1 MFFLVI
7 TTVIKV
13 SAMHYFPFHIGDY
26 KSHTHHLNMIE
37 DLAYRRL
44 LDHYYLHEVPIKQRE
59 IARQIGMRDN
69 EQEVLSIL
77 NEFFVSTDIGFIN
90 PKADKIIA
98 NYHEMIA
105 AGKRG
110 AAKRWQSPP
119 NSHPIALPNAIPI
132 ATINHKPKPINTA
145 TSVAPPDGV
154 SQEVWQEF
162 TKHRKAKKAS
172 VTPLVIKGI
181 AEQAK
186 KAGWSL
192 EDALKETVIRN
203 WQSFNADWVTDKNA
217 PKSNIMAGVL

>member
-1 MFFLVI
+1 
-7 TTVIKV
+7 
-13 SAMHYFPFHIGDY
+13 MHYFPFHIGDY

-44 LDHYYLHEVPIKQRE
+44 LDHYYLHEVPIKQRD

-69 EQEVLSIL
+69 EQEVLSVL
-77 NEFFVSTDIGFIN
+77 DEFFVSTEEGFIN
-90 PKADKIIA
+90 PRADKIIA
-98 NYHEMIA
+98 SYHEMVA

-110 AAKRWQSPP
+110 AAKRWLTPP
-119 NSHPIALPNAIPI
+119 DALPNAPPITLPNAIPI
-132 ATINHKPKPINTA
+132 ATINHKPKPSNTA

-154 SQEVWQEF
+154 SLEVWQEF
-162 TKHRKAKKAS
+162 VNHRKSKKAT

-181 AEQAK
+181 AEQAR

-203 WQSFNADWVTDKNA
+203 WQSFNADWVKNESVSTV
-217 PKSNIMAGVL
+217 SNLGTWK

>member
-1 MFFLVI
+1 
-7 TTVIKV
+7 
-13 SAMHYFPFHIGDY
+13 MHYFPFHIGDY
-26 KSHTHHLNMIE
+26 KSHTHHLSMIE

-44 LDHYYLHEVPIKQRE
+44 LDHYYLHEVPIKQRD

-69 EQEVLSIL
+69 EQDVLSVL
-77 NEFFVSTDIGFIN
+77 DEFFVSTTEGFIN
-90 PKADKIIA
+90 PRADKIIA
-98 NYHEMIA
+98 SYHEMVN

-110 AAKRWQSPP
+110 AAKRWLTPP
-119 NSHPIALPNAIPI
+119 DAHPIATPIPSPI

-154 SQEVWQEF
+154 SEEVWQEF
-162 TKHRKAKKAS
+162 VKHRKTKKAS

-181 AEQAK
+181 EVQAK

-203 WQSFNADWVTDKNA
+203 WQSFNADWVKDQ
-217 PKSNIMAGVL
+217 PKESNLGAWK

>member
-1 MFFLVI
+1 
-7 TTVIKV
+7 
-13 SAMHYFPFHIGDY
+13 MHYFPFHIGDY

-77 NEFFVSTDIGFIN
+77 NEFFVSTDAGFIN

-132 ATINHKPKPINTA
+132 ATINHKPKPSNTA
-145 TSVAPPDGV
+145 TVVAPPDGV

-192 EDALKETVIRN
+192 EDALKETVVRN
-203 WQSFNADWVTDKNA
+203 WQSFNADWVTGKNA
-217 PKSNIMAGVL
+217 PSGQSNVMAGGI